1 MTSVLC
7 QGFCVR
13 EGNAAPSDACWTV
26 APASTSWPW
35 CPSCTRS
42 TLPCLL
48 PPQPLPQLQ
57 VTARS
62 CSPWKP
68 SRRCSTWLSWG
79 PERLLPRRPESPA
92 PDRGPRSRFA
102 SSYASRGSVLTRFAL
117 AQRLRPQRVRQVHR
131 CGSSVRGSNPA
142 KAARSTRSAGANRD
156 RPICRRSTATSCLKT
171 SSSRSLDAS
180 PRPHRTISANARPT
194 SRYTNERTTSS
205 LPATDLRF
213 LSPTG
218 SSPRH
223 AAKAERATKMVRQAS
238 MG

>member
-1 MTSVLC
+1 MCGPRRFGLGSTESRPMTSVLC

-13 EGNAAPSDACWTV
+13 VGNAPPSDACQTV

-79 PERLLPRRPESPA
+79 PERLLPRRPELPA

-102 SSYASRGSVLTRFAL
+102 SSYASRGSVLTRL
-117 AQRLRPQRVRQVHR
+117 RLRSAFDPSGCAKCTDAGAVFGAATRPRPRVAPGQPVPTATGR
-131 CGSSVRGSNPA
+131 SVGAAQPPRVLRP
-142 KAARSTRSAGANRD
+142 AARGLWTPHLDLTGQSAQTLDQPAGTPTKGPRAVFQP
-156 RPICRRSTATSCLKT
+156 PI
-171 SSSRSLDAS
+171 
-180 PRPHRTISANARPT
+180 
-194 SRYTNERTTSS
+194 
-205 LPATDLRF
+205 
-213 LSPTG
+213 
-218 SSPRH
+218 
-223 AAKAERATKMVRQAS
+223 
-238 MG
+238 